1 LLYGI
6 VGYAFLVRFLDIK
19 GAKVEKDNRY
29 IHSER
34 EAAKRRHPA
43 YQSKKKTSNK
53 KFNDALL
60 VALANFGQ
68 KEQS

>member
-1 LLYGI
+1 
-6 VGYAFLVRFLDIK
+6 
-19 GAKVEKDNRY
+19 VEKDNRY